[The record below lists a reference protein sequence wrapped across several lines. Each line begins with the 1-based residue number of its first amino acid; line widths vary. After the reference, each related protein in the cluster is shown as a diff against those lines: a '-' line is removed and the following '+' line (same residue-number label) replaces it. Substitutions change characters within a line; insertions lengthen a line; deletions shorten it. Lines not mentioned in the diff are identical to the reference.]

1 MPIERDAHRIAL
13 VVRRL
18 RARPRSASAKRAPV
32 FPTKEIP
39 QALLVVLPMYASQS
53 TIHTVV
59 PLQRTTVMPRQSS
72 KQYCVSRR
80 AGYGFSDLIAAW
92 PGEIA
97 TECVVKASR
106 KTAGRN

>member
-13 VVRRL
+13 VVQAAAGKTPLRFGPNARRY
-18 RARPRSASAKRAPV
+18 
-32 FPTKEIP
+32 FPQRKCHGRRFVI
-39 QALLVVLPMYASQS
+39 LPMYTSQP
-53 TIHTVV
+53 TIHVV
-59 PLQRTTVMPRQSS
+59 QLQRTTVMPQQYQ

-80 AGYGFSDLIAAW
+80 AGYGFADLIAAW